1 MRILPILAAGII
13 AVALISIGAAGAW
26 WYAQQGSQTSLATSD
41 SASGEPDATASPPT
55 AGAKSVTN
63 RTGASRIELDM
74 LRQLLAL
81 VDAPRRE
88 KIVSSADVFAQ
99 FIEQER
105 ASQAVLTAAYA
116 NSADRNDAVETLML
130 RASQKVLAQA
140 YLTQV
145 VRRNLDTGFPNV
157 EQTQAFYDANPD
169 AFKLPNRVHL
179 WQVFIPA
186 GAQSS
191 AQALKNAEALSKQVA
206 ANLQK
211 GTTDFAAAAAK
222 YSKHLQS
229 RVNDGYMGL
238 LKTDDLLPAVR
249 EAVAALKSD
258 QISAPVKSAAGFHI
272 LKRGALVE
280 GTQLAFSEVQGRVIE
295 QLRREAENRVQQAAL
310 KKILETY
317 PVTVDESAIERW
329 RQALQSN
336 APPSNEENVSPPP
349 S

>member
-1 MRILPILAAGII
+1 MRILPILATGLI
-13 AVALISIGAAGAW
+13 AAALISVGAAGTW
-26 WYAQQGSQTSLATSD
+26 WYAQQGSQVSLEASEAESIASSATTVTTSD
-41 SASGEPDATASPPT
+41 A
-55 AGAKSVTN
+55 N

-81 VDAPRRE
+81 VDATRRE
-88 KIVSSADVFAQ
+88 QILQSADVFAQ

-116 NSADRNDAVETLML
+116 NAADRNDAVETLML

-145 VRRNLDTGFPNV
+145 VRRNLDSGFPN
-157 EQTQAFYDANPD
+157 EAQTRAFYDANLD
-169 AFKLPNRVHL
+169 GYKLPNRVHL

-191 AQALKNAEALSKQVA
+191 AQALKNAEALAKQVA
-206 ANLQK
+206 TNVQK
-211 GTTDFAAAAAK
+211 GKTDFASAAAK

-249 EAVAALKSD
+249 EAVAALKLD
-258 QISAPVKSAAGFHI
+258 EISTPVKSAAGFHI
-272 LKRGALVE
+272 LKRGAVVE
-280 GTQLAFSEVQGRVIE
+280 GKQLAFSEVQNRVVE

-317 PVTVDESAIERW
+317 PVAVDEDAIEVW
-329 RQALQSN
+329 RQALQSSTGPS
-336 APPSNEENVSPPP
+336 AAAIPSPQPPS
-349 S
+349 